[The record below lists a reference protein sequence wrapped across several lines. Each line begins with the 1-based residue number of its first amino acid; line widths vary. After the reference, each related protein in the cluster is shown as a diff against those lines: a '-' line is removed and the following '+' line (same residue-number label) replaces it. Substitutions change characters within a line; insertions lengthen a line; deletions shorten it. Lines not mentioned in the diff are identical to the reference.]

1 MSQNKTL
8 RPIIL
13 NSFISSTG
21 MGMLT
26 ILPIMLGGIVDELAL
41 DRNMVGIIAS
51 VNIIG
56 IGIGGFIA
64 AYYIGKKPIVNIVRM
79 GLIGLILL
87 ELSCIY
93 ALTTNSL
100 LICRFISGVFGGL
113 VYAGALGAFSGLK
126 DPIKAFGIYVVVYCC
141 WSGIGLTSLPF
152 ILSSYGIKG
161 GYFLLAGMGII
172 SLLLSKV
179 INQLAANIKEKS
191 FDSLNVLLSKRTV
204 IFALLAYFFMQMAGG
219 TIWAYTERIGK
230 EAGLNQEQIGLA
242 LGLSTILSLFGGLL
256 VFRLGNKYGL
266 KWPVSIGLLSMGLS
280 GMMLYQSKF
289 TIIFFLANG
298 LLGAAWAFLIPFYQQ
313 IQASLDVQGKV
324 VSLGTIVNMGGRS
337 FGPALAALFLGTA
350 AFINVIW
357 LAMIGLLLSFMFLLP
372 MIKTDKKIL
381 KND

>member
-1 MSQNKTL
+1 MRQNKTL
-8 RPIIL
+8 IPIIL

-41 DRNMVGIIAS
+41 DRNMVGLIAS

-56 IGIGGFIA
+56 IGVGGFIA
-64 AYYIGKKPIVNIVRM
+64 AYYIGKKPLIKIVRI
-79 GLIGLILL
+79 GLIGLILF
-87 ELSCIY
+87 ELSCAY

-100 LICRFISGVFGGL
+100 LIGRFISGVFGGL

-141 WSGIGLTSLPF
+141 WSGIGLTSLPY
-152 ILSSYGIKG
+152 ILSNYGIKG
-161 GYFLLAGMGII
+161 GYFLLASMGIV
-172 SLLLSKV
+172 SLFLSKV
-179 INQLAANIKEKS
+179 INQLARNIKEKS
-191 FDSLNVLLSKRTV
+191 FDSLNVLLSKRMV
-204 IFALLAYFFMQMAGG
+204 IFSLLAYFFMQMAGG

-242 LGLSTILSLFGGLL
+242 LGLSTLLSLVGGLL
-256 VFRLGNKYGL
+256 VFKLGNKYGL
-266 KWPVSIGLLSMGLS
+266 KWPVSIGLISMGLS
-280 GMMLYQSKF
+280 GLMLYQSKF
-289 TIIFFLANG
+289 TLIFFLANG

-337 FGPALAALFLGTA
+337 FGPALAAFLLGTA

-357 LAMIGLLLSFMFLLP
+357 LAIVGLFLSFLFLIP
-372 MIKTDKKIL
+372 MISNNKKT
-381 KND
+381 

>member
-1 MSQNKTL
+1 MSQDKNL
-8 RPIIL
+8 LPIIL

-41 DRNMVGIIAS
+41 GRNMVGLIAS

-64 AYYIGKKPIVNIVRM
+64 AYFIGKKPLVSIVRI
-79 GLIGLILL
+79 GLIGLIVF
-87 ELSCIY
+87 ELICMY
-93 ALTTNSL
+93 ALTANSL
-100 LICRFISGVFGGL
+100 LVCRFSSGIFGGL

-126 DPIKAFGIYVVVYCC
+126 DPIKAFGVYVIVYCC
-141 WSGIGLTSLPF
+141 WSGIGLTSLPY

-161 GYFLLAGMGII
+161 GYLLLAVMGII
-172 SLLLSKV
+172 SLFLSKV
-179 INQLAANIKEKS
+179 INQLARNIKEKS
-191 FDSLNVLLSKRTV
+191 FDSLNVLLSKKTV

-219 TIWAYTERIGK
+219 TFWAYTERIGK

-242 LGLSTILSLFGGLL
+242 LGLSSLLALVGGLL
-256 VFRLGNKYGL
+256 VFRLGNKYGI
-266 KWPVSIGLLSMGLS
+266 KRPVIIGLISMGLS
-280 GMMLYQSKF
+280 GLMLYQSKF
-289 TIIFFLANG
+289 TFIFFLANG
-298 LLGAAWAFLIPFYQQ
+298 LLGAAWSFLIPFYQQ

-337 FGPALAALFLGTA
+337 FGPALAAFFLGTA
-350 AFINVIW
+350 AFINIIW
-357 LAMIGLLLSFMFLLP
+357 LSLIGLILSFLFLLP
-372 MIKTDKKIL
+372 MIPKDKRL

>member
-1 MSQNKTL
+1 MSQDKTL
-8 RPIIL
+8 IQIIL
-13 NSFISSTG
+13 NSFISATG

-26 ILPIMLGGIVDELAL
+26 VLPIMLGGIVDELAL
-41 DRNMVGIIAS
+41 ARNMVGLIAS
-51 VNIIG
+51 VNIVG

-64 AYYIGKKPIVNIVRM
+64 AYYIGKKPLVLIVRI
-79 GLIGLILL
+79 GLIGLIIF
-87 ELSCIY
+87 EFVSMNM
-93 ALTTNSL
+93 LTANSL
-100 LICRFISGVFGGL
+100 LISRFCSGIFGGL

-126 DPIKAFGIYVVVYCC
+126 DPIKAFGIYVAVYCC

-152 ILSSYGIKG
+152 ILSKYGIKG
-161 GYFLLAGMGII
+161 GYFLLAVMGII

-179 INQLAANIKEKS
+179 VSHLAKNIKEKS
-191 FDSLNVLLSKRTV
+191 FDSLNVLLSKKTV
-204 IFALLAYFFMQMAGG
+204 IFTLLAYFFMQMAGG
-219 TIWAYTERIGK
+219 TIWAYTERIAK

-242 LGLSTILSLFGGLL
+242 LGLSTILSLVGGLL
-256 VFRLGNKYGL
+256 VFKLGNKYGL
-266 KWPVSIGLLSMGLS
+266 KWPVLIGLSFMGLS
-280 GMMLYQSKF
+280 GLMLYQSKF

-324 VSLGTIVNMGGRS
+324 VSLGTIVNMAGRS

-357 LAMIGLLLSFMFLLP
+357 LALIGLILSFIFLIP
-372 MIKTDKKIL
+372 MISHDKKIL

>member
-1 MSQNKTL
+1 MNQNKNL
-8 RPIIL
+8 IPIIL

-41 DRNMVGIIAS
+41 DRTMVGLIAS

-56 IGIGGFIA
+56 IGLGGFIA
-64 AYYIGKKPIVNIVRM
+64 AYYIGKKTLVKIVRI

-87 ELSCIY
+87 ELTCMY

-126 DPIKAFGIYVVVYCC
+126 DPIKAFGIYVAVYCC

-152 ILSSYGIKG
+152 ILNIYGIKG
-161 GYFLLAGMGII
+161 GYFLLAFMGII
-172 SLLLSKV
+172 SLFLSRV
-179 INQLAANIKEKS
+179 INYLAKDIKEKS
-191 FDSLNVLLSKRTV
+191 FDSLNVLLSKKTV
-204 IFALLAYFFMQMAGG
+204 IFTLLAYFFMQMAGG

-242 LGLSTILSLFGGLL
+242 LGLSTLLSLVGGLL
-256 VFRLGNKYGL
+256 VFKLGNKFGV
-266 KWPVSIGLLSMGLS
+266 KWPVSIGLVFMGIS
-280 GMMLYQSKF
+280 GLLLYQSKF
-289 TIIFFLANG
+289 TFVFFLANG

-357 LAMIGLLLSFMFLLP
+357 LAILGLLLSFLFLIPL
-372 MIKTDKKIL
+372 IRADK
-381 KND
+381 NT